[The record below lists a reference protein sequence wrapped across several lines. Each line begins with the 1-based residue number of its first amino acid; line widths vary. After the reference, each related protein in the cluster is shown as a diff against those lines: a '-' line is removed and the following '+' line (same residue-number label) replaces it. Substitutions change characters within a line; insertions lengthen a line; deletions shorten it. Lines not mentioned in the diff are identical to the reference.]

1 MVLLNGREII
11 VNSHAPPPQ
20 SLFDGNSGGRYIDD
34 SFAFE
39 ALRGEIYHTP
49 VSDLFFSANNINAL
63 QQGIRY
69 SVYRSSEK
77 HHIIGRQSD
86 VDLIL
91 IMKGVYL
98 EHAMHLSGNTV
109 GQVKGL
115 NARVLDYVVPRVL
128 TEVDTYLK
136 YRHDVSTLPVPMERA
151 PMMSQKGTRVLE
163 QRRF

>member
-1 MVLLNGREII
+1 MDDTY
-11 VNSHAPPPQ
+11 SH
-20 SLFDGNSGGRYIDD
+20 
-34 SFAFE
+34 E
-39 ALRGEIYHTP
+39 AVKGLIYNTP
-49 VSDLFFSANNINAL
+49 VSDLFFSANNIDAL

-69 SVYRSSEK
+69 SVYRASGK
-77 HHIIGRQSD
+77 HHVIGRQSD

-91 IMKGVYL
+91 IMKGTYM
-98 EHAMHLSGNTV
+98 EHAQHISGHTV
-109 GQVKGL
+109 GQVKRL
-115 NARVLDYVVPRVL
+115 NKHVLDYVVPRIL